1 METLVRSGWDENGR
15 LPSSRSRN
23 LHPHSVRR
31 IGWEALSEVKH
42 KLRQF
47 ALLISSRGSFRI
59 DLKKVDRKEDDRK
72 KDDRKEDE

>member
-59 DLKKVDRKEDDRK
+59 DRKEDDDRK
-72 KDDRKEDE
+72 EGARKEDE